1 MTHTSKYRE
10 LYIKYISEYS
20 FHTIKNLPLQMSDV
34 HMSGLLQLINQLP
47 RWKTCAKSFG
57 ERAICM
63 PVCLCVVGEVHV
75 MWNAC
80 GGPRKTSG
88 FGLCFPPCLEADSM
102 LFGTVYTRMSGS
114 QLLAIPLPVA
124 LNLLLLCWGY
134 RCIQWLLGFML
145 FQEFKLGPSHLYPE
159 HVYSQ
164 NHCPSP
170 SLGNSRQG
178 LHPWPCP
185 QPL

>member
-1 MTHTSKYRE
+1 MRKIFWRKGN
-10 LYIKYISEYS
+10 LY
-20 FHTIKNLPLQMSDV
+20 
-34 HMSGLLQLINQLP
+34 
-47 RWKTCAKSFG
+47 A
-57 ERAICM
+57 
-63 PVCLCVVGEVHV
+63 CVFV
-75 MWNAC
+75 C
-80 GGPRKTSG
+80 GGGSTCDVKCMWGSEENFRI
-88 FGLCFPPCLEADSM
+88 GLCFPPCLEADSM

-178 LHPWPCP
+178 LHP
-185 QPL
+185 